1 VLGFRCENLG
11 FQTGPLS
18 PATIEQAKEM
28 PGVLDGASFVRGRT
42 AKDSGQQYGQRAT
55 SAPVYSKL
63 VEEGEEFVARR
74 WNGLSKP

>member
-28 PGVLDGASFVRGRT
+28 PGVLDGAS
-42 AKDSGQQYGQRAT
+42 AQRN
-55 SAPVYSKL
+55 PDP
-63 VEEGEEFVARR
+63 EDIR
-74 WNGLSKP
+74 